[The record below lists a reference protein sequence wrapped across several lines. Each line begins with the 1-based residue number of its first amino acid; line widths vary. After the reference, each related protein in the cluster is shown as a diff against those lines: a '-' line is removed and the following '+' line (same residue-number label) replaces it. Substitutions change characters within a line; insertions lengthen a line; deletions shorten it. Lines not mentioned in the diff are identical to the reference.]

1 MKNNVMQLIQVRLR
15 NQFEISKLS
24 DKNVSTKIQ
33 ALLSIIG
40 YLSVFILVW
49 AYVVTLPY
57 EMQMDNQLQFI
68 NPYVFSLLFWG
79 LGIWTLLSGANNI
92 LIGFDHDQIFVL
104 PIEKWQA
111 KLLNIFSRLILQWV
125 ICISV
130 LFALQISL
138 FLIHPFPLVNLI
150 IVGFYALIIPLLA
163 IGCSISISL
172 LVKGFVTFLKVK
184 NTIVDAI
191 LTLLIFI
198 LPMLYAYAIEPSF
211 NAKSGIINTSFLRYS
226 LLETVNLGQWTNT
239 ILFVVVTTLVFIL
252 FCFIIQKRYNLIT
265 QLLGEKASVVKQ
277 FSFEINPTILALLKK
292 EIRQYVS
299 SFTYVINTILAPF
312 ALVIVGAGLA
322 FRILPELSPIELD
335 VLGLTLSNQFIYYAI
350 FIACATLTTTTSCS
364 FSFEGKTVWIFQSLP
379 ISILQLSIAK
389 GILNFL
395 LFIPGLIMTIFNC
408 WSVFGLRGVEFLGH
422 ALLLVVSVLF
432 ISVCGLFINLKFPN
446 YNWTSEMVVVKQ
458 GMATIITAVIS
469 MGLIT
474 ISALLLLYLG
484 IIGVFILL
492 IVEIIVISFLAL
504 KIKRISYL

>member
-1 MKNNVMQLIQVRLR
+1 MKTNVMQLIQARYR
-15 NQFEISKLS
+15 NQFEFSKIS

-33 ALLSIIG
+33 ALLLIIG
-40 YLSVFILVW
+40 YLSVFILVL

-57 EMQMDNQLQFI
+57 EMQMDNQLEFI
-68 NPYVFSLLFWG
+68 NPYVFSLLFWV

-92 LIGFDHDQIFVL
+92 LIGFDHDLIFVL

-111 KLLNIFSRLILQWV
+111 KLLNIFSQLILQWV
-125 ICISV
+125 IGISV

-172 LVKGFVTFLKVK
+172 LVKGLVTFLKVK

-198 LPMLYAYAIEPSF
+198 SPMLYAYAIEPSF
-211 NAKSGIINTSFLRYS
+211 SAKSGIINTSFLRYS
-226 LLETVNLGQWTNT
+226 LLEPVNLGQWTNT
-239 ILFVVVTTLVFIL
+239 LLFVVVTILVFIL

-277 FSFEINPTILALLKK
+277 FSFEINSTILALLKK

-312 ALVIVGAGLA
+312 ALVVVGAGLA

-408 WSVFGLRGVEFLGH
+408 WSVFGLRGVGFLGH

-446 YNWTSEMVVVKQ
+446 YNWTSEMVLVKQ

-474 ISALLLLYLG
+474 TSALLLLYLG
-484 IIGVFILL
+484 IIGIFILL